1 MEMLK
6 MENIMVGRQP
16 ILDKKENLFAY
27 ELLFRSPKSNE
38 IKDGEKATAE
48 VIMNSL
54 ESIGLS
60 NLTQNKPA
68 FINFT
73 AKMIKNKIFD
83 ILSSD
88 SIYIEILETVE
99 VDEEI
104 VEICKELKSQGFKIV
119 LDDFEFKESLIEL
132 VKIADIIKIDFLNTT
147 KKVRKETLYLIKSK
161 YNKDVKFLAEKIENY
176 SHLKE
181 AKKFDYDYYQGFYFT
196 KPDIISGRKVEP
208 FKQSYV
214 NILEELNKEYPDFRQ
229 IENYIKQDL
238 SMSYSLL
245 RLVNSAAYGYDINSI
260 RQGIVLLGV
269 DKLKKW
275 SLLYSFKSLN
285 SKKPDILLITSLT
298 RAYFAESLKQHLDI
312 DEDLFILG
320 MFSLI
325 NAYLDR
331 DLKDVLPL
339 ISMKSKFKDALI
351 SKEGKLGEVIKII
364 EIYEKSNWQDLNKY
378 SLDKKAVS
386 NDYLEAIENA
396 EEIFEITY

>member
-1 MEMLK
+1 
-6 MENIMVGRQP
+6 MENIIVGRQP

-27 ELLFRSPKSNE
+27 ELLFRSAKSNE

-83 ILSSD
+83 LLASD

-104 VEICKELKSQGFKIV
+104 IEICKELKRQGFKIV

-132 VKIADIIKIDFLNTT
+132 VKIADIIKIDFLNST
-147 KKVRKETLYLIKSK
+147 KKDRKETLYLIKSK
-161 YNKDVKFLAEKIENY
+161 YNKEVKFLAEKIENY

-181 AKKFDYDYYQGFYFT
+181 AKQFNYDYYQGFYFT
-196 KPDIISGRKVEP
+196 KPDIVSGKKVEP

-214 NILEELNKEYPDFRQ
+214 NILEELNKEYPDFRK

-285 SKKPDILLITSLT
+285 SNKPDILLITSLI
-298 RAYFAESLKQHLDI
+298 RAYFAESLKKHLDI

-331 DLKDVLPL
+331 DLQEVLPQ
-339 ISMKSKFKDALI
+339 ISMKSKFKEALI
-351 SKEGKLGEVIKII
+351 SKEGKLGEVINII
-364 EIYEKSNWQDLNKY
+364 EIYEKSNWHDLNGY
-378 SLDKKAVS
+378 SLDTEAVF

-396 EEIFEITY
+396 EEIFRIT